1 MTQRPGLP
9 AHRLRRVE
17 LDDAHELWEA
27 TLAMA
32 LDGRGMVLDPDE
44 VSLDRTRKNVARF
57 VERGEQAL
65 MLVAEVEGVVVGAAD
80 IWPLP
85 RRRLAHVAEFTMGLH
100 PEHQG
105 RGLGRQ
111 LAQACVAWAD
121 ERGILRLQL
130 MMRADN
136 DRAKAL
142 YTSLGF
148 ALESTRRDF
157 MRLGEGFVDDLVMS
171 RYRTSDS
178 T

>member
-65 MLVAEVEGVVVGAAD
+65 MLVAEVEGVVRA
-80 IWPLP
+80 LH
-85 RRRLAHVAEFTMGLH
+85 LGLF
-100 PEHQG
+100 PEPETE
-105 RGLGRQ
+105 
-111 LAQACVAWAD
+111 D
-121 ERGILRLQL
+121 
-130 MMRADN
+130 
-136 DRAKAL
+136 
-142 YTSLGF
+142 TP
-148 ALESTRRDF
+148 
-157 MRLGEGFVDDLVMS
+157 
-171 RYRTSDS
+171 
-178 T
+178 